1 MQPAF
6 FLPRAEYFGPYSTPR
21 AAVTKPSAHYARSM
35 ALFLAALTASCGDV
49 TLPDEGEAA
58 NLEIV
63 DGDEQVGP
71 AGAPLANQV
80 VVRVTDT
87 QDRPVQNQDV
97 AFVIES
103 GGGSVAPGT
112 VTTNSTGHAAA
123 DWTLGPGAGDQRL
136 RARTERGGSSELL
149 EVTFRAT
156 AVAGSGSVL
165 SGVSGDEQTGP
176 VNSALADS
184 LVVRATD
191 ALGNPV
197 PNVEVTWSVSGGGSI
212 SPVTVLTGT
221 DGLAA
226 AERVLGPASGAQ
238 SAQAI
243 VEGFVGSPVTF
254 THTAVPAVPTVLV
267 KVSGDGQSAPGG
279 FEVPNDLVVRLEDAN
294 GNGIGGRPITWV
306 VPAGSGSV
314 DPVNA
319 TTDVNGFAT
328 TRWTLPAPVGTYTVN
343 AVFSGLAPVVFSGS
357 ATADVPTRIALVSGN
372 NQTAAVGAALPTPL
386 VVRVTDA
393 NNNPVA
399 GVSVNW
405 TAVDGGSVASATS
418 GTDASGLAQMTRTL
432 GTTIGQY
439 TTTAAVDG
447 LAGSPIT
454 FTSTATVGAP
464 VRLAITV
471 QPGSPTVSGEVF
483 SPVPRV
489 QVQDAFGNP
498 VPAGGVAVTA
508 AVVEGS
514 GQPGA
519 TLTNEERNTNA
530 GGLAIFNNLR
540 ITGAPDTDYRLIFT
554 ASVGGVPLASATSDP
569 VEVTAGGANRLVV
582 VQQPSGTVQSGA
594 VFPQQPV
601 VQVVDGTGNPVVG
614 ARTIEVELGVGS
626 GTLGGTLTAS
636 TGSGSTATF
645 TDLRITGPVGSK
657 TLLFSSGA
665 LTPVESQTITVTAGP
680 AQSIEIVTGDDQT
693 AGVGQAVATDPAVRV
708 EDASG
713 NPVAGVSVQFATGAS
728 GGTVTPTS
736 VTTGADGVATV
747 ESWVLGQTAGGYTLT
762 ATVTGVDD
770 VTFSAT
776 ASATGTTTTLSA
788 EPSSTSTEGQQ
799 VTFTATVS
807 NGGATGQVSFRD
819 NGVEIGQDDLSGGV
833 ATFATTALAAGSHS
847 ITAHYLGDG
856 TFGPSASD
864 PLPYTVTVAN
874 VAPSAQANTYSVEE
888 EGTLSVPANGVLGND
903 SDSDGDALTAEL
915 VTGPSNAAAFDL
927 DPSGA
932 FSYTPAANF
941 TGDDTFSY
949 RANDGQTVSNT
960 ATVTITVT
968 PVNDPPTFSAGPPVS
983 TSSIVASVLGA
994 SHAGWATGISPGPN
1008 ESGQTVEEF
1017 QVTFDDPAEAAA
1029 FQMTPQIDAAGN
1041 LTYRPALRIDQIV
1054 VELSVVARDNLGAT
1068 STSQPFSITI
1078 NP

>member
-1 MQPAF
+1 M
-6 FLPRAEYFGPYSTPR
+6 
-21 AAVTKPSAHYARSM
+21 TKPSTRFAYPF
-35 ALFLAALTASCGDV
+35 ALCLVALTASCGGDV

-71 AGAPLANQV
+71 AGATLAKQV

-87 QDRPVQNQDV
+87 QDRPVPNQDV

-103 GGGSVAPGT
+103 GGGSVAQGT
-112 VTTNSTGHAAA
+112 VTTSSTGHAAA
-123 DWTLGPGAGDQRL
+123 DWTLGPGAGDQLL

-156 AVAGSGSVL
+156 AVAGSGSIL
-165 SGVSGDEQTGP
+165 TGVAGNEQTGP

-221 DGLAA
+221 NGLAA
-226 AERVLGPASGAQ
+226 AERVLGPSSGAH
-238 SAQAI
+238 SAQAT
-243 VEGFVGSPVTF
+243 VEGFTGSPVTF
-254 THTAVPAVPTVLV
+254 THTAVPADPTVLV
-267 KVSGDGQSAPGG
+267 LVSGNGQSAPGG
-279 FEVPNDLVVRLEDAN
+279 FEVPEDLVVRLEDAN
-294 GNGIGGRPITWV
+294 GNGIGGQPITWV
-306 VPAGSGSV
+306 VSASAGSV

-319 TTDVNGFAT
+319 TTSANGLAT
-328 TRWTLPAPVGTYTVN
+328 TRWTLPSAVGTYSVN

-357 ATADVPTRIALVSGN
+357 ATADVPTRIEMVSGN
-372 NQTAAVGAALPTPL
+372 NQTAAVGTAVANPL

-393 NNNPVA
+393 SSNPVA

-405 TAVDGGSVASATS
+405 TAEDGGSVAAATS

-439 TTTAAVDG
+439 RTTAAVDG

-471 QPGSPTVSGEVF
+471 QPGEPTVSGEVF
-483 SPVPRV
+483 NPVPRV
-489 QVQDAFGNP
+489 QLQDAFGNP
-498 VPAGGVAVTA
+498 VALGGI
-508 AVVEGS
+508 AVVASIAPGS
-514 GQPGA
+514 GEPGA
-519 TLTNEERNTNA
+519 TLTNEERNTNSS
-530 GGLAIFNNLR
+530 GLAMFNNLR
-540 ITGAPDTDYRLIFT
+540 ITGPPAEDYVLIFT
-554 ASVGGVPLASATSDP
+554 GSVGGVPLASATSDP
-569 VEVTAGGANRLVV
+569 LTVTAGGATRLVV
-582 VQQPSGTVQSGA
+582 VQQPSGTVQNGA

-614 ARTIEVELGVGS
+614 SRTIEVELGVGA
-626 GTLGGTLTAS
+626 GNTTLGGTLTAS

-645 TDLRITGPVGSK
+645 TGLRITGTAGAK

-665 LTPVESQTITVTAGP
+665 LTPAESQTITVTAGP
-680 AQSIEIVTGDDQT
+680 AASIEIVTGDDQT

-713 NPVAGVSVQFATGAS
+713 NPVAGVSVQFAPGAS
-728 GGTVTPTS
+728 GGTVAPTS

-747 ESWVLGQTAGGYTLT
+747 ESWTLGPTAGDYSLT
-762 ATVTGVDD
+762 ATVTGVGS

-776 ASATGTTTTLSA
+776 ASATSTTTTLEA
-788 EPSSTSTEGQQ
+788 EPDNTSIEGQQ
-799 VTFTATVS
+799 VTFTANV
-807 NGGATGQVSFRD
+807 GGGSPSGQVSFRD
-819 NGVEIGQDDLSGGV
+819 NGVEIGQGDLNNGV
-833 ATFATTALAAGSHS
+833 ATFQTTALAAGPHS

-856 TFGPSASD
+856 TFAPSASAA
-864 PLPYTVTVAN
+864 LAYTVNAAN

-888 EGTLSVPANGVLGND
+888 EGTLNVPANGVLGND
-903 SDSDGDALTAEL
+903 SDGDGDALTAEL
-915 VTGPSNAAAFDL
+915 VAGPSSASAFDL

-949 RANDGQTVSNT
+949 RASDGQTVSNT

-968 PVNDPPTFSAGPPVS
+968 PVNDPPTFSAGPDVS
-983 TSSIVASVLGA
+983 TSSLVASVLGA

-1017 QVTFDDPAEAAA
+1017 QVTLDDPADAAA
-1029 FQMTPQIDAAGN
+1029 FQTTPQIDAAGN
-1041 LTYRPALRIDQIV
+1041 LTYRPALRIDTIV
-1054 VELSVVARDNLGAT
+1054 IGLSVVARDNLGAT
-1068 STSQPFSITI
+1068 SSPQTFSITI